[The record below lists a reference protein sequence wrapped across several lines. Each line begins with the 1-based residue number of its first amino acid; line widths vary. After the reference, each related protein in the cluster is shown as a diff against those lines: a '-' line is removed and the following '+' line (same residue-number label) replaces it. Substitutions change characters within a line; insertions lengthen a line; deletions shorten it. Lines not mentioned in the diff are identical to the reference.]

1 MIIKIEFD
9 SEIPIYEQIKRQIII
24 GIANGDLEPGERLPS
39 VRQLGEDLGIN
50 LHTVRKAYNILK
62 EEGYLSIDRINGTK
76 IKESFHMGIEEF
88 DKYAKNEL
96 KYLIANA
103 KNRNIEEEYFL
114 KLCSD
119 YYNSF
124 KGEIN
129 YDG

>member
-1 MIIKIEFD
+1 
-9 SEIPIYEQIKRQIII
+9 
-24 GIANGDLEPGERLPS
+24 
-39 VRQLGEDLGIN
+39 
-50 LHTVRKAYNILK
+50 
-62 EEGYLSIDRINGTK
+62 
-76 IKESFHMGIEEF
+76 MGIEEF

>member
-24 GIANGDLEPGERLPS
+24 GIANVELEPGERLPS

-50 LHTVRKAYNILK
+50 FHTVRKSYNILK
-62 EEGYLSIDRINGTK
+62 EEGYLTIDRISGAK
-76 IKESFHMGIEEF
+76 VKESFHMDIEEF
-88 DKYAKNEL
+88 DKYVKSEL
-96 KYLIANA
+96 EFLIANA
-103 KNRNIEEEYFL
+103 KNRNIAETYFL

-129 YDG
+129 YDR